1 MAAKS
6 SIRDT
11 GRVLDLPLPET
22 DRLAKLVPDVKL
34 NKLFGWSKE
43 EVKEKL
49 NSDQLKNAEELINKL
64 EEEGLEGEVIRQA
77 KLIEGSLRNT
87 GIHACG
93 VIITP
98 SDIRNL
104 VPVALAKDSDMWCT
118 QFDNAVA
125 ESAGLLKMDFLGL
138 KTLTLIKDTVK
149 IIKAMTGDEID
160 IDSIPLDDEK
170 TYELFQQ
177 GETVGIF
184 QYESLGM
191 QKHLKS
197 LRPTAF
203 SDLIAMNALY
213 RPGPLEYIPS
223 FIKRKHGNEEIE
235 YDLPV
240 MQEYLEETYGI
251 TVYQE
256 QVMLLSQKLAGF
268 TKGEADTLRKAMG
281 KKNFELLSKMKPQFL
296 QQGGERGHDAEILE
310 KIWKDWEKFASYA
323 FNKSHSTCYA
333 LIAYQTAYL
342 KAHYPAQYMAAVL
355 SNNMNDIK
363 TVTFFMEECNRMGMK
378 VLGPDVNESW
388 YKFAVNEKGEIRFGL
403 GAIKGVGHGP
413 VKNIVEKRKE
423 EGKFHS
429 IFDFVKKVSLKDCNK
444 RVLESL
450 AMAGAFDSFVGVHRA
465 QYFGLDEHQQTLIEK
480 SIKFGQ
486 AFQAKN
492 NTNQASLF
500 DAFGE
505 TVELAEPKIPHVEE
519 WSTFELLTKEKD
531 VVGIYITGHPLQD
544 YKLELNYFCDIN
556 LKVLNEKLQEL
567 PEREFSFIGLA
578 NSAANL
584 ESRRGTKYGVLELQ
598 DIEGQMEF
606 RLFGEQYLKFMHF
619 LVPGN
624 FLHIKGKVQQR
635 PKYYKSDEFQ
645 KEFRIQQIELLDDV
659 REKLTASLY
668 VRWDYEEMKKDC
680 ISSIEKLIKNHKGKK
695 QLIFE
700 LLDKESK
707 SFITLNSR
715 KFQTNVSNDF
725 LEGLQNLDGFL
736 GYSIN
741 KSKMDS
747 YLYKLKEEKIVTETH

>member
-342 KAHYPAQYMAAVL
+342 KAHYSAQYMAAVL
-355 SNNMNDIK
+355 SNNMNDI
-363 TVTFFMEECNRMGMK
+363 TFFMEECNRMGMK

-505 TVELAEPKIPHVEE
+505 TVELAEPRIPHVEE

-531 VVGIYITGHPLQD
+531 VVGIYLTGHPLQD

>member
-1 MAAKS
+1 
-6 SIRDT
+6 
-11 GRVLDLPLPET
+11 
-22 DRLAKLVPDVKL
+22 
-34 NKLFGWSKE
+34 
-43 EVKEKL
+43 
-49 NSDQLKNAEELINKL
+49 
-64 EEEGLEGEVIRQA
+64 
-77 KLIEGSLRNT
+77 
-87 GIHACG
+87 
-93 VIITP
+93 
-98 SDIRNL
+98 
-104 VPVALAKDSDMWCT
+104 
-118 QFDNAVA
+118 
-125 ESAGLLKMDFLGL
+125 
-138 KTLTLIKDTVK
+138 
-149 IIKAMTGDEID
+149 
-160 IDSIPLDDEK
+160 
-170 TYELFQQ
+170 
-177 GETVGIF
+177 
-184 QYESLGM
+184 
-191 QKHLKS
+191 
-197 LRPTAF
+197 RPTAF

-544 YKLELNYFCDIN
+544 YKLELNYFCYIN

-659 REKLTASLY
+659 RKKLTASLY
-668 VRWDYEEMKKDC
+668 VRWDFEEMKKDC

-700 LLDKESK
+700 LLDKESN

-725 LEGLQNLDGFL
+725 LAGLQNLDGFL

>member
-363 TVTFFMEECNRMGMK
+363 TVTFFMEECNRMGIK

-531 VVGIYITGHPLQD
+531 VVGIYLTGHPLQD

-695 QLIFE
+695 TTYI
-700 LLDKESK
+700 
-707 SFITLNSR
+707 
-715 KFQTNVSNDF
+715 
-725 LEGLQNLDGFL
+725 
-736 GYSIN
+736 
-741 KSKMDS
+741 
-747 YLYKLKEEKIVTETH
+747 

>member
-1 MAAKS
+1 M
-6 SIRDT
+6 
-11 GRVLDLPLPET
+11 LDLPLPET

-450 AMAGAFDSFVGVHRA
+450 AMAGAFDSFIGVHRA

-531 VVGIYITGHPLQD
+531 VVGIYLTGHPLQD

-725 LEGLQNLDGFL
+725 LAGLQNLDGFL

>member
-1 MAAKS
+1 
-6 SIRDT
+6 
-11 GRVLDLPLPET
+11 VLDLPLPET

-49 NSDQLKNAEELINKL
+49 NSDQLKNAEELISKL

-240 MQEYLEETYGI
+240 MQEYLKETYGI

-531 VVGIYITGHPLQD
+531 VVGIYLTGHPLQD

-725 LEGLQNLDGFL
+725 LAGLQNLDGFL

>member
-1 MAAKS
+1 M
-6 SIRDT
+6 
-11 GRVLDLPLPET
+11 LDLPLPET

>member
-149 IIKAMTGDEID
+149 IIKAMMGDEID

-363 TVTFFMEECNRMGMK
+363 TVTFFMEECNRMGIK

>member
-1 MAAKS
+1 
-6 SIRDT
+6 
-11 GRVLDLPLPET
+11 
-22 DRLAKLVPDVKL
+22 
-34 NKLFGWSKE
+34 
-43 EVKEKL
+43 
-49 NSDQLKNAEELINKL
+49 
-64 EEEGLEGEVIRQA
+64 
-77 KLIEGSLRNT
+77 
-87 GIHACG
+87 
-93 VIITP
+93 
-98 SDIRNL
+98 
-104 VPVALAKDSDMWCT
+104 
-118 QFDNAVA
+118 
-125 ESAGLLKMDFLGL
+125 
-138 KTLTLIKDTVK
+138 
-149 IIKAMTGDEID
+149 
-160 IDSIPLDDEK
+160 
-170 TYELFQQ
+170 
-177 GETVGIF
+177 
-184 QYESLGM
+184 M

-531 VVGIYITGHPLQD
+531 VVGIYLTGHPLQD

>member
-1 MAAKS
+1 M
-6 SIRDT
+6 
-11 GRVLDLPLPET
+11 
-22 DRLAKLVPDVKL
+22 
-34 NKLFGWSKE
+34 FGWSKE

-296 QQGGERGHDAEILE
+296 QQGGERGHDAEIFE

>member
-1 MAAKS
+1 
-6 SIRDT
+6 
-11 GRVLDLPLPET
+11 PET

-49 NSDQLKNAEELINKL
+49 NSDQLKNAEELISKL

-363 TVTFFMEECNRMGMK
+363 TVTFFMEECNRMGIK

-531 VVGIYITGHPLQD
+531 VVGIYLTGHPLQD

-700 LLDKESK
+700 LLDKESN